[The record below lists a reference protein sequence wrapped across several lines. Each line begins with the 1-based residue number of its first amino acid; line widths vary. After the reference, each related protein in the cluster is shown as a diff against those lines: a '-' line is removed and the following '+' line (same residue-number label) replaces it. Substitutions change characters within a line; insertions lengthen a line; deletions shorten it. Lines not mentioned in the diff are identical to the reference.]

1 MKAKGLMNLK
11 TNGGERKM
19 HYAIMDGKIYTSTS
33 YDSNKVEQI
42 RADSVVTIDKT
53 ACSYNARVLEGKE
66 NENMLECYRSNMG
79 RMNKLIN
86 IYLGAKTPVI
96 IELSEIK

>member
-19 HYAIMDGKIYTSTS
+19 HYAIIDSKIYTSTGI
-33 YDSNKVEQI
+33 DTNKITQI
-42 RADSVVTIDKT
+42 KADSVVTIDKT
-53 ACSYNARVLEGKE
+53 DVKYNARILEGDE
-66 NENMLECYRSNMG
+66 NIRMLEEYRNSMG

-86 IYLGAKTPVI
+86 IYLGYKQPVL
-96 IELSEIK
+96 IELTEIA